1 MRPTLI
7 WISLAVLGF
16 VLEAVGVEVPV
27 SGTPFLAIALAVFTS
42 STLRMRPL
50 RRRLF
55 GTLEVLR
62 VALPGLLYAAA
73 AAAAVLEWMEGTGP
87 GSGVGFLVGAAVAVG
102 AVLTSA
108 LLLSAPPTADG
119 RVRYVCARCGLGS
132 DRGEGREPCPHC
144 GLFTRI
150 EWSGEL
156 PAVEDEKSPFT
167 RLWCPTCAEERA
179 TPRGTSECASC
190 GQALHIE
197 FNDHATGALETGD
210 GRGLEAR

>member
-16 VLEAVGVEVPV
+16 VLEIMGVEVPV

-42 STLRMRPL
+42 SRLRTRPL
-50 RRRLF
+50 AKRLF
-55 GTLEVLR
+55 GALEVLR
-62 VALPGLLYAAA
+62 VVLPGLLYAAA
-73 AAAAVLEWMEGTGP
+73 AAAALLEWMRGTSLGA
-87 GSGVGFLVGAAVAVG
+87 GVGFLVGASVAVG
-102 AVLTSA
+102 IVLSSSVM
-108 LLLSAPPTADG
+108 LSAPPKGDG

-132 DRGEGREPCPHC
+132 DRGEGREPCKHC

-150 EWSGEL
+150 EWSGDL
-156 PAVEDEKSPFT
+156 PATEEERSPFT
-167 RLWCPTCAEERA
+167 RLWCPTCAQERA
-179 TPRGTSECASC
+179 APRGTSECGSC
-190 GQALHIE
+190 GQGLHIE